1 MKRISCLLL
10 SLLLALL
17 CACGDT
23 NANTPAPS
31 QQTEPDRGEGPA
43 AVPAVCAL
51 YYDYAELEVIAP
63 TDSKL
68 PLAAGASHGAPD
80 YLPLWHNGEYG
91 QLAASGGGEG
101 YTVPELTDGRASEEG
116 AYGRFCWNG
125 ELYHCIHIKADSS
138 YVPSLCSTSGGILWL
153 ELSGDCWAD
162 TGWDEIGHF
171 GGFDTVVITGSGT
184 LTLSQRLEAGT
195 GKEKL
200 PALIVDG
207 VDVICPE
214 ITLTANA
221 AAEDTAN
228 LILLSGSLAA
238 DRAAVSGD
246 VCVTG
251 GTASV
256 GLLLDCP
263 RLVCRGGECILR
275 EGWGFADEN
284 TDAVPTVLLT
294 GGTLTANVWMPEN
307 IVYQLWEGTITAPG
321 IRYWPET
328 HVLSDTVTIVDP
340 LDAEAADE

>member
-91 QLAASGGGEG
+91 QLAASGGEG
-101 YTVPELTDGRASEEG
+101 YTVPELTDGRASKEG

-153 ELSGDCWAD
+153 DLSGDCWAD

-263 RLVCRGGECILR
+263 RLVCRGGECVLW
-275 EGWGFADEN
+275 EGWGFADAS
-284 TDAVPTVLLT
+284 TDAIPTVLLT
-294 GGTLTANVWMPEN
+294 GGTLTADVWMSEN
-307 IVYQLWEGTITAPG
+307 IVYQLWAGTITAPG
-321 IRYWPET
+321 IRYWPEA
-328 HVLSDTVTIVDP
+328 HVLSDTVTIIDP

>member
-23 NANTPAPS
+23 NTPADG
-31 QQTEPDRGEGPA
+31 QTEPDQGDTPA
-43 AVPAVCAL
+43 AVPEVCGL
-51 YYDYAELEVIAP
+51 YYDYAELTVIAP
-63 TDSKL
+63 ADSKL
-68 PLAAGASHGAPD
+68 PLAAGAAHGAPD

-91 QLAASGGGEG
+91 QLAASGGEG
-101 YTVPELTDGRASEEG
+101 YTVPELADGRASEEG

-125 ELYHCIHIKADSS
+125 ELYHCIHVKADSS

-162 TGWDEIGHF
+162 TGWDEAGHF

-214 ITLTANA
+214 IGLTANA
-221 AAEDTAN
+221 AAENTAD
-228 LILLSGSLAA
+228 LLVLSGSLTAE
-238 DRAAVSGD
+238 RAAVSGD
-246 VCVTG
+246 ACVTG
-251 GTASV
+251 GTADL
-256 GLLLDCP
+256 GLLLDCR
-263 RLVCRGGECILR
+263 RLVCRGGEVILR
-275 EGWGFADEN
+275 EGWGFTDEN
-284 TDAVPTVLLT
+284 SDAVPTVLLT

-321 IRYWPET
+321 VRYWPES
-328 HVLSDTVTIVDP
+328 HVLSDAVTIVDP
-340 LDAEAADE
+340 LDMEAADE

>member
-43 AVPAVCAL
+43 AVPAVCTL

-91 QLAASGGGEG
+91 QLAVSGGEG
-101 YTVPELTDGRASEEG
+101 YTVPELTGGKASEEG
-116 AYGRFCWNG
+116 AYGRFCWDG
-125 ELYHCIHIKADSS
+125 ELYHCIHIKADAS

-184 LTLSQRLEAGT
+184 LTLSQQLEAGT

-328 HVLSDTVTIVDP
+328 HVLNDAVTIIDP

>member
-91 QLAASGGGEG
+91 QLAASGGEG

-153 ELSGDCWAD
+153 DLSGDCWAD

-184 LTLSQRLEAGT
+184 LTLSQRLEVGT

-228 LILLSGSLAA
+228 LILLSGSLTT
-238 DRAAVSGD
+238 DRAAVAGD

-263 RLVCRGGECILR
+263 RLVCRGGECVLR
-275 EGWGFADEN
+275 EGWGFADAS
-284 TDAVPTVLLT
+284 TDAIPTVLLT
-294 GGTLTANVWMPEN
+294 GGTLTADVWMPEN
-307 IVYQLWEGTITAPG
+307 IVYQLWAGTITAPG

-328 HVLSDTVTIVDP
+328 HVLNDAVTIVDP

>member
-23 NANTPAPS
+23 NTPAPPD
-31 QQTEPDRGEGPA
+31 QTEPDGQETPS
-43 AVPAVCAL
+43 VPAVCSL
-51 YYDYAELEVIAP
+51 YYDYAELEIIAP
-63 TDSKL
+63 TNSKL

-91 QLAASGGGEG
+91 QLAASGGEG
-101 YTVPELTDGRASEEG
+101 YMVADLTGGKAYEEG

-125 ELYHCIHIKADSS
+125 ELYHCVHLKADSC

-162 TGWDEIGHF
+162 TGWDETGHF

-207 VDVICPE
+207 VDVTCPE
-214 ITLTANA
+214 VGLVANST
-221 AAEDTAN
+221 AEDTAN
-228 LILLSGSLAA
+228 LILLSGSLTT
-238 DRAAVSGD
+238 DRAAVAGD

-263 RLVCRGGECILR
+263 RLVCRSGEFILR
-275 EGWGFADEN
+275 EGWGFVDES
-284 TDAVPTVLLT
+284 TDAIPTVLLT
-294 GGTLTANVWMPEN
+294 GGTLTADVWMPEN
-307 IVYQLWEGTITAPG
+307 IVYQLWEGAITAPG

-340 LDAEAADE
+340 LDAKAADE